1 MKKKNLKKL
10 LKNFRPSMEQTKN
23 RLFREL
29 ENKALNQYQMPIKV
43 YTYKNRKSELFIEFL
58 GQTTKDKLLTVPLD
72 KTFDTIIKRIQNEE
86 PGLFEQ
92 FSSNLVEEIVTY
104 WYQAPKR
111 PNTEN
116 QQTPVEVTEDVKP
129 AQEEVK
135 QEVVKE
141 EKIAEV
147 APTTDATSKKEG
159 STQSGYDTFVEKITA
174 FPKFTVKKL
183 ADEIQ
188 VIEQAA
194 NKRLLATI
202 STSQVGQFTIESA
215 LERKYKLKLEVIP
228 VIEDFANTPLENR

>member
-1 MKKKNLKKL
+1 MLLISWLK
-10 LKNFRPSMEQTKN
+10 
-23 RLFREL
+23 
-29 ENKALNQYQMPIKV
+29 
-43 YTYKNRKSELFIEFL
+43 
-58 GQTTKDKLLTVPLD
+58 
-72 KTFDTIIKRIQNEE
+72 TISWLASKE
-86 PGLFEQ
+86 
-92 FSSNLVEEIVTY
+92 
-104 WYQAPKR
+104 K
-111 PNTEN
+111 
-116 QQTPVEVTEDVKP
+116 
-129 AQEEVK
+129 
-135 QEVVKE
+135 VKE
-141 EKIAEV
+141 EKIAEI

-194 NKRLLATI
+194 NERLLATI

>member
-43 YTYKNRKSELFIEFL
+43 YTYKNRKNELFIEFL

-104 WYQAPKR
+104 WYQEPKR
-111 PNTEN
+111 SNTEN
-116 QQTPVEVTEDVKP
+116 QQASTEVAQEVTPV
-129 AQEEVK
+129 QEK
-135 QEVVKE
+135 VKE
-141 EKIAEV
+141 EKIAEI
-147 APTTDATSKKEG
+147 APTTDPTSKKEE

-194 NKRLLATI
+194 NERLLATI